1 MDDQIKEVVRARTDL
16 VDLISGYTTLKGTGA
31 KWKGLCPFH
40 QEKTPS
46 FQVDVD
52 KGLWRCYGQCAVGG
66 DCFSFLMKADGL
78 TFFEALKQLAEKAG
92 VTLPARSG
100 SLPSEAEEGARQTA
114 QKERDRLFSANALA
128 VRFFQAAFERDAQA
142 RDYAKRRG
150 LIPDTLQAF
159 QVGYAPESWTELSDF
174 LYQNNVAADDAVKA
188 GLITPSRRDDGS
200 LLDRFRGRLMFP
212 IVDVQE
218 RVVGFGGRLLQNVPD
233 SPKYLNSPETPVFSK
248 SRVLYGLNKARRFV
262 QENDLLVVVEGY
274 TDVVACHQAGIGF
287 VAATLGTSLTE
298 EHVRM
303 VRRYAKNVV
312 LSFDADE
319 AGVKAALRAAELFA
333 ASGDDLRLRVLSLP
347 PGEDPDTLIAGGRA
361 SDFRKAV
368 QAALTVPEFRL
379 KTLENHADVE
389 SGGGRMALLR
399 EAVPII
405 AGVSSIVE
413 QDALVQKMAVYHPVY
428 ATNALRAEESLRAE
442 IAQSRGRLPSGGAFA
457 SEQTLTLPP
466 PNQRGGPTGYRRD
479 GNGNGGWNKRGG
491 TGYKNYGRDTRPFV
505 LPDTG
510 PLPPPKSAWEEAERS
525 LLRALLSDEWFPV
538 LRRLLAAHD
547 GQTVALLFNETLHAQ
562 LWSEIWPLVVGH
574 ISPHEAAHQI
584 AVQDLAQFAVALRME
599 TGEPLSEA
607 ALLDAFQSLLTRRK
621 QQETMQIRAR
631 ITQNGHTEGNDANAD
646 ELLRRWSENART
658 LKGGGAAQNEA

>member
-1 MDDQIKEVVRARTDL
+1 MDDQIKEAVRARTDL

-40 QEKTPS
+40 PEKTPS
-46 FQVDVD
+46 FHVDAD
-52 KGLWRCYGQCAVGG
+52 KGLWRCYGQCATGG

-78 TFFEALKQLAEKAG
+78 TFIEALKQLAEKAG
-92 VTLPARSG
+92 VVLPARSG
-100 SLPSEAEEGARQTA
+100 AFPSEAETDARQIA
-114 QKERDRLFSANALA
+114 QKERDRIFSANALA
-128 VRFFQAAFERDAQA
+128 VRFFQSAFSRASFAQS
-142 RDYAKRRG
+142 YAKRRG
-150 LIPDTLQAF
+150 LVPDTIQAF
-159 QVGYAPESWTELSDF
+159 QIGYAPDSWTELSDF
-174 LYQNNVAADDAVKA
+174 LYQNKVAAEDAVKA
-188 GLITPSRRDDGS
+188 GLITASRRGDGS
-200 LLDRFRGRLMFP
+200 FLDRFRGRLMFP

-218 RVVGFGGRLLQNVPD
+218 RVVGFGGRLLESVPD

-262 QENDLLVVVEGY
+262 QESDLLVVVEGY

-333 ASGDDLRLRVLSLP
+333 ASGADLRLRVLSLP
-347 PGEDPDTLIAGGRA
+347 PGEDPDTLIASGRA
-361 SDFRKAV
+361 DEFRKAV
-368 QAALTVPEFRL
+368 QSALSVPEFRL
-379 KTLENHADVE
+379 KTLENTADTE
-389 SGGGRMALLR
+389 SGPGRMALLR

-405 AGVSSIVE
+405 AGVSSLVE
-413 QDALVQKMAVYHPVY
+413 QDALVQKMAMYHPVY

-442 IAQSRGRLPSGGAFA
+442 VSQSRGKLPNGGAF
-457 SEQTLTLPP
+457 SEEPVLMPP

-479 GNGNGGWNKRGG
+479 GNGYGGNGNYKRGG
-491 TGYKNYGRDTRPFV
+491 KNNYVRDNRPFV

-510 PLPPPKSAWEEAERS
+510 PLPPAKSAWEEAERS

-547 GQTVALLFNETLHAQ
+547 GQAVALLFNETLHAQ
-562 LWSEIWPLVVGH
+562 LWAEIWPLVIGH
-574 ISPHEAAHQI
+574 IAPEEAAHQI
-584 AVQDLAQFAVALRME
+584 AVADLAQFAVALRME
-599 TGEPLSEA
+599 MGEPLSETT
-607 ALLDAFQSLLTRRK
+607 LLDALQTLLTRRK
-621 QQETMQIRAR
+621 QQETMQIRTRLTKNA
-631 ITQNGHTEGNDANAD
+631 QNAEGNQGDAD

-658 LKGGGAAQNEA
+658 LKGGGGAQNEA